1 MRPSISKSEA
11 RVIVEALH
19 ERWGTW
25 VRHDERFSVAGET
38 DPHEARVTLT
48 LERADGSMR
57 LQLEARLD
65 RALSPERDAEEC
77 THLLLDVLDAWV
89 GQYLESDRLDRLP
102 LDWTDAEWGT
112 STVQAVQVR
121 GERSNPAAEAA
132 AEAWLSANGEGL
144 DDADD
149 SE

>member
-1 MRPSISKSEA
+1 MKPSISKSEA

-48 LERADGSMR
+48 LERAGGSMR
-57 LQLEARLD
+57 LHLEARLD

-112 STVQAVQVR
+112 TTLQIR
-121 GERSNPAAEAA
+121 GARSNPAAEAA
-132 AEAWLSANGEGL
+132 AEAWLAAHGEGL